1 MNNLIAILETNPNKD
16 KTLPPI
22 DIKVRSDTQEGENV
36 PKTLCGWVPTPME
49 PPGPLAVVLWKTNPE
64 FRAGTPSVKRTILR
78 ETILKLLERIDS
90 ELKGHK
96 WSKKKVIEQLNQQQS
111 ADISPPQNT
120 RELDNALAHLYEVQF
135 VVIDEANKKIQ
146 WIPEDVRQW
155 TPDRPVWGISLG
167 SRAIFHNTNETSV
180 GDNLALWVSSRETD
194 GWKIY
199 WPVADGT
206 LEEIKSRLLN
216 THSKI
221 SSRIEKPKKADYAIT
236 LGKAEAIRH
245 LTEHFM
251 GTQRHTDA
259 IIS

>member
-1 MNNLIAILETNPNKD
+1 
-16 KTLPPI
+16 
-22 DIKVRSDTQEGENV
+22 
-36 PKTLCGWVPTPME
+36 
-49 PPGPLAVVLWKTNPE
+49 
-64 FRAGTPSVKRTILR
+64 
-78 ETILKLLERIDS
+78 
-90 ELKGHK
+90 
-96 WSKKKVIEQLNQQQS
+96 
-111 ADISPPQNT
+111 
-120 RELDNALAHLYEVQF
+120 
-135 VVIDEANKKIQ
+135 
-146 WIPEDVRQW
+146 
-155 TPDRPVWGISLG
+155 
-167 SRAIFHNTNETSV
+167 V

-221 SSRIEKPKKADYAIT
+221 SSRIEKPKKADYAIA